1 MDFWTRVDNL
11 IEFKN
16 LTRKEVAAKANFS
29 YSSFTNGR
37 KRESVPAADVALRI
51 AKVLGVSVE
60 YLLESELPKIK
71 DDEDVLELIKIYRKI
86 STRDKSVLLT
96 LAKKLHEN

>member
-1 MDFWTRVDNL
+1 MDFWARLDNL

-16 LTRKEVAAKANFS
+16 LTRKEVAANAKFS

-60 YLLESELPKIK
+60 YLLEGELPTIK
-71 DDEDVLELIKIYRKI
+71 DDKDLLELIKIYRRI
-86 STRDKSVLLT
+86 SPRDKSVLFA
-96 LAKKLHEN
+96 LAKKLDE

>member
-1 MDFWTRVDNL
+1 MDFWARLDNL

-51 AKVLGVSVE
+51 AKALGVSVE
-60 YLLESELPKIK
+60 YLLEGELPKIK
-71 DDEDVLELIKIYRKI
+71 DDGDLLELIKIYRKI
-86 STRDKSVLLT
+86 SPRDKSVLIA
-96 LAKKLHEN
+96 LAKKLNE

>member
-1 MDFWTRVDNL
+1 MDFWARLDNL

-16 LTRKEVAAKANFS
+16 LTRKEVAAQANFS

-60 YLLESELPKIK
+60 YLLEGELPKIK
-71 DDEDVLELIKIYRKI
+71 SDKDLLELVKIYRKL

-96 LAKKLHEN
+96 LAKKLNE

>member
-1 MDFWTRVDNL
+1 MDFWARLDNL

-60 YLLESELPKIK
+60 YLLEGEFPKIE
-71 DDEDVLELIKIYRKI
+71 DDGNLLELIKIYRKI
-86 STRDKSVLLT
+86 SLRDKSILLV
-96 LAKKLHEN
+96 LAKKLDE